1 MSSIRW
7 GRDWGT
13 GFFQSNS
20 MTGNVRGVW
29 VKKWGFGGAP
39 QLCGVPLAR
48 VRVGEEVLTRS
59 LCGGP
64 G

>member
-1 MSSIRW
+1 MK
-7 GRDWGT
+7 
-13 GFFQSNS
+13 
-20 MTGNVRGVW
+20 GNMREVW
-29 VKKWGFGGAP
+29 VKKAGRGGAP
-39 QLCGVPLAR
+39 DLCGVPLGR